1 MSGLRV
7 ATYNV
12 HKCRGMDL
20 RVNTARTLAII
31 QQLDSDIV
39 AVQEIF
45 EQQALFFADRLGKD
59 FRFAGARQLA
69 GEAYGNAIFSRL
81 PLRNSV
87 VHDLTISG
95 REPRNCIRAQVEL
108 DEAHAVQLFALHLG
122 TSFFERR
129 KQAEKLL
136 AKEML
141 GGSLPGTPRIVLG
154 DFNEWTRGLVTY
166 SLSSLMKDADVAEHL
181 GRGRTYPGMIPFLH
195 LDHIYYDEPLRLHQL
210 RLHRTI
216 DSLLASDHL
225 PLVAD
230 FDLRA

>member
-1 MSGLRV
+1 MISLRV

-20 RVNTARTLAII
+20 RVNLGRTLAVL

-45 EQQALFFADRLGKD
+45 EQQALSFADRLAMD

-69 GEAYGNAIFSRL
+69 GEAYGNAVFSRL
-81 PLRNSV
+81 PLGDAV
-87 VHDLTISG
+87 VHDLTIAG
-95 REPRNCIRAQVEL
+95 REPRNCIGVRIDL
-108 DEAHAVQLFALHLG
+108 DEGHAVHLFALHLG

-129 KQAEKLL
+129 KQAERLL
-136 AKEML
+136 AKDVL
-141 GGSLPGTPRIVLG
+141 DGSPARNPRIVLG
-154 DFNEWTRGLVTY
+154 DFNEWTRGLVTH
-166 SLSSLMKDADVAEHL
+166 SLSNLMKNADVAEHL
-181 GRGRTYPGMIPFLH
+181 GRGRTYPGMVPFLH

-230 FDLRA
+230 FQL